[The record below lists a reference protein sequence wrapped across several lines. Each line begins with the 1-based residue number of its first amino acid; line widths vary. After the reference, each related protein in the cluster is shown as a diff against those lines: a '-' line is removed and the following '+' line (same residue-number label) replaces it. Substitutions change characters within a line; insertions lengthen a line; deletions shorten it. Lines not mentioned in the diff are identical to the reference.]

1 MALPAKA
8 QRARLPRARFAMSRS
23 SLIQRAVYDASEQ
36 TLAVTFTTGRTYLYF
51 GINADLYA
59 AFMTAPSR
67 GQFFN
72 WRIRDQYEFREL
84 D

>member
-1 MALPAKA
+1 MA
-8 QRARLPRARFAMSRS
+8 RS
-23 SLIQRAVYDASEQ
+23 SLIQRAIYDAAKE
-36 TLAVTFTTGRTYLYF
+36 TLAVTFIAGRTYLYF
-51 GINADLYA
+51 GVPRELYETFA
-59 AFMTAPSR
+59 AAESQ

>member
-1 MALPAKA
+1 MA
-8 QRARLPRARFAMSRS
+8 RS
-23 SLIQRAVYDASEQ
+23 SLIERAIYDGAKH

-51 GINADLYA
+51 DIPADLYSE
-59 AFMTAPSR
+59 FVTAPSQ

-72 WRIRDQYEFREL
+72 WRIRGQFDFREV

>member
-1 MALPAKA
+1 MP
-8 QRARLPRARFAMSRS
+8 RS
-23 SLIQRAVYDASEQ
+23 SLIQRAIYDPARE

-51 GINADLYA
+51 GITPETYEEFTSAD
-59 AFMTAPSR
+59 SQ
-67 GQFFN
+67 GQYFN

>member
-1 MALPAKA
+1 MYDPAK
-8 QRARLPRARFAMSRS
+8 
-23 SLIQRAVYDASEQ
+23 E
-36 TLAVTFTTGRTYLYF
+36 TLAITFTTGRTYLYF
-51 GINADLYA
+51 GIPKELHEEFA
-59 AFMTAPSR
+59 AAESQ